1 MLNSEQMLP
10 GRIRNM
16 RQMKEL
22 LDAED
27 VVLAEIERM
36 IEDMYRRESML
47 HEELVNE
54 EWLESRLY
62 GLTGAETDV
71 TGYADDLL
79 VFVQL
84 IVSELGVL
92 ELEAVRLFLNKW
104 LPAHLMYKLGYLF
117 VYPVRNQEQIL
128 ISRLGIHMSF
138 PFWQMRVLNGEW
150 LLDGSVN
157 LGQKA
162 RWQMNVG
169 IIHGQIWL
177 LAEERAG
184 FSGMKI
190 FMCVPD
196 IQERCESALEIKAA
210 VLSADAWSGN
220 MENISIGI
228 PVLESETVKSE
239 SVTVRKDLW
248 YLDGMMLLDGSR
260 ILDAE
265 IREESL

>member
-10 GRIRNM
+10 GRIRSM
-16 RQMKEL
+16 RQMKDL

-54 EWLESRLY
+54 EWLERRLHD
-62 GLTGAETDV
+62 LTGAETEV

-79 VFVQL
+79 VFIQMNVG
-84 IVSELGVL
+84 ELGGL
-92 ELEAVRLFLNKW
+92 DLNAVRRFLNQW
-104 LPAHLMYKLGYLF
+104 LPAHLMYKLGYLS
-117 VYPVRNQEQIL
+117 VYPLTIQERIHVPW
-128 ISRLGIHMSF
+128 LGIHMSF

-157 LGQKA
+157 LGQKV
-162 RWQMNVG
+162 RWKMEAGTVYGG
-169 IIHGQIWL
+169 IRL
-177 LAEERAG
+177 LEEETAG

-190 FMCVPD
+190 FMSIPD
-196 IQERCESALEIKAA
+196 IREHNGFALEIKAA
-210 VLSADAWSGN
+210 VLSADIWSMGT
-220 MENISIGI
+220 ENISIRI
-228 PVLESETVKSE
+228 PIPQSETVKSE

-248 YLDGMMLLDGSR
+248 HLNGMMLLDGTR

-265 IREESL
+265 IREENL

>member
-16 RQMKEL
+16 RQMKDL

-27 VVLAEIERM
+27 IVLAEIERM

-54 EWLESRLY
+54 EWLERRLY
-62 GLTGAETDV
+62 DLTGAETDV

-79 VFVQL
+79 VFVQ
-84 IVSELGVL
+84 IKVSELGVL
-92 ELEAVRLFLNKW
+92 DLQAVRLFLNRW

-128 ISRLGIHMSF
+128 ISCLGIHMSF

-150 LLDGSVN
+150 LLDGFVN

-169 IIHGQIWL
+169 LVYGGIRL
-177 LAEERAG
+177 LEEETAG
-184 FSGMKI
+184 FPGMKI
-190 FMCVPD
+190 FMRIPD
-196 IQERCESALEIKAA
+196 IMEQHKVALEIKAA
-210 VLSADAWSGN
+210 VLSAGVWSGGT
-220 MENISIGI
+220 ENISIRI
-228 PVLESETVKSE
+228 PIPESETAKSE

-248 YLDGMMLLDGSR
+248 HLDGMILLDGSR